1 MFSKISGVTNA
12 SARIQVIFM
21 KVSEK
26 QRKCRLV
33 LQTIKLFLNYF
44 PCVIKKIFW
53 RLKALINFFFKR

>member
-1 MFSKISGVTNA
+1 MLSKIPGVTNA

-26 QRKCRLV
+26 QRKCRLI

-44 PCVIKKIFW
+44 PCVIKKYFGG
-53 RLKALINFFFKR
+53 LKL